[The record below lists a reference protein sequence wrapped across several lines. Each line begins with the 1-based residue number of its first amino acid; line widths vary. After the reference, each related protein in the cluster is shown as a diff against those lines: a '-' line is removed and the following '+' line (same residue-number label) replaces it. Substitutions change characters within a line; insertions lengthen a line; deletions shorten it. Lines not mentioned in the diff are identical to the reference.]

1 MIISEENIRKYKPRN
16 QSEKIAEIRSYLFKE
31 INKNELIKKK
41 HKKICR
47 VLTYIDQ
54 LLIRISTI
62 TG

>member
-1 MIISEENIRKYKPRN
+1 MIISEENIRKYKPRI